1 MRSKDIIIEN
11 ITKIEGNAGLKVV
24 VEGDAVKDL
33 QFIIRDYRRFFTTA
47 VRGKRMVAVPS
58 FLSRIC
64 GTCSVAHLFAS
75 LMAIES
81 SQGIEITEQT
91 KALRR
96 LAYDGLMIRD
106 HALHLYFFVLPD
118 VLGVDSIFDISDDSR
133 DPGHTLLH
141 DSFEIKRLGTDISN
155 AVAGAAIHAPL
166 PTLGG
171 FLRNPDPAAFPD
183 LVARLEAVRPQ
194 VLRGIETFFEWDASL
209 VRNSD
214 YLGLRNDERFDFLEG
229 DILNSNGRRV
239 PASEFKDYLQYVQ
252 IPYSHAEGYQFSDT
266 GEDYLVGALA
276 RINLNPDLLH
286 PRTKA
291 DAAPYLSAFPSDD
304 IYHNNLAQAIEIL
317 HCVDDAID
325 ILETLRLADEEPVRE
340 PPRAGAGMGVIEA
353 PRGLLYHMAKV
364 NEEGVVEGYDVIV
377 PTAQNQINIEN
388 DLKDYFGR
396 NLDREEETLRA
407 DAESIIRAYDP
418 CMSCATNFLKI
429 DWIRR

>member
-1 MRSKDIIIEN
+1 MRKDIIIEN

-24 VEGDAVKDL
+24 VEEDTVKEV
-33 QFIIRDYRRFFTTA
+33 QFMIRDYRRFFSAA
-47 VRGKRMVAVPS
+47 VKGKRMVAVPS

-118 VLGVDSIFDISDDSR
+118 VLGVDSIFDISDDPR
-133 DPGHTLLH
+133 DPGHTLLR
-141 DSFEIKRLGTDISN
+141 DSFDIKRIGTDISD
-155 AVAGAAIHAPL
+155 VIAGAAIHASL

-171 FLRNPDPAAFPD
+171 FLRNPDPAKFPG
-183 LVARLEAVRPQ
+183 LITRLEAVRPQ
-194 VLRGIETFFEWDASL
+194 VLRGIETFFEYDTSL

-214 YLGLRNDERFDFLEG
+214 YLCLRNDARFDFLEG
-229 DILNSNGRRV
+229 DIVNSNGRRV
-239 PASEFKDYLQYVQ
+239 PGSEFKDYLQYVQ
-252 IPYSHAEGYQFSDT
+252 IPYSHAEGYRFSDT

-276 RINLNPDLLH
+276 RINLNRDLLH

-304 IYHNNLAQAIEIL
+304 VYHNNLAQAIEIL
-317 HCVDDAID
+317 HCVDEAID
-325 ILETLRLADEEPVRE
+325 ILRTIKLADEEPVRE
-340 PPRAGAGMGVIEA
+340 EPRAGTGFGLIEA

-364 NEEGVVEGYDVIV
+364 NAEGVVEDYDVIV

-388 DLKDYFGR
+388 DLKNYFNE
-396 NLDREEETLRA
+396 NLDKEEETLRM
-407 DAESIIRAYDP
+407 DAESIVRAYDP